1 MSNLGDRLDKLTP
14 EKRALLER
22 QLLQRRA
29 SVLSESG
36 RDGKLHRRGPDEPL
50 LLSYSQQQLWF
61 LQEWQ
66 KEGAAYNASLN
77 LRLQGELDEDA
88 LRQSFQLIIER
99 HETLRTVVMDEGGV
113 PGARLI
119 EHPTFAFHEVD
130 LGADGPPSDEAI
142 ADAVRGVVHL
152 AFDLSADLMLRVG
165 LIRLGPDDRVICMVL
180 HHIACDGWS
189 RGILFD
195 ELTALYVGFTSGHPA
210 ELAEL
215 PVQYGDFAK
224 WQQEWL
230 SGSVLKGEIDF
241 WSEELSGA
249 DFVLDLPTDHVR
261 PNVLTFI
268 GGRMGFVIPA
278 PVADRMRSIGREERA
293 TIFMVVHAATG
304 MLLNSLTGQ
313 EDFLVGSPVGSRR
326 WPETEPLIGFFV
338 NTLLLRLR
346 MTGDPTFREL
356 VRRCRETAVSCY
368 AHQDIP
374 FERIVQALRPKRYS
388 DRNPL
393 FQVNLRMQGPA
404 PEPPELPGLRASR
417 VSVGLGSSRFD
428 LALGFVDAPGEL
440 GAYVEYNSALFE
452 GATIERW
459 MHAFT
464 QVLELACENPER
476 KLSELATALRAK
488 AGVTLP

>member
-1 MSNLGDRLDKLTP
+1 MSSLGDRLDKLTP

-29 SVLSESG
+29 SVLSDSG
-36 RDGKLHRRGPDEPL
+36 RDGKLHRRGPDDPL

-61 LQEWQ
+61 LQEWN

-77 LRLQGELDEDA
+77 LRLEGDLDEDA
-88 LRQSFQLIIER
+88 LRRSFQLIIER
-99 HETLRTVVMDEGGV
+99 HETLRTVIADDGGIPV
-113 PGARLI
+113 AGLI
-119 EHPTFAFHEVD
+119 DHPVFDFHEVD
-130 LGADGPPSDEAI
+130 LSGGDPPSEEEL
-142 ADAVRGVVHL
+142 ADAVRGVVL
-152 AFDLSADLMLRVG
+152 QPFDLSKDLMLRVG

-195 ELTALYVGFTSGHPA
+195 ELTALYVGFISGHPA
-210 ELAEL
+210 QLPEL
-215 PVQYGDFAK
+215 PVQYGDFVM

-230 SGSVLKGEIDF
+230 SGAVLKGEIDF
-241 WSEELSGA
+241 WSEELSGT

-261 PNVLTFI
+261 PSVLTFI

-304 MLLNSLTGQ
+304 MLLNALTDQ
-313 EDFLVGSPVGSRR
+313 DDFLVGSPVGSRR

-346 MTGDPTFREL
+346 MTGDPTFRDL

-374 FERIVQALRPKRYS
+374 FERIVQALRPKRHP

-393 FQVNLRMQGPA
+393 FQVNLRMQGPSPA
-404 PEPPELPGLRASR
+404 PPELPGLRASR
-417 VSVGLGSSRFD
+417 VSVGLGLVPVRPRPRVR
-428 LALGFVDAPGEL
+428 GRP
-440 GAYVEYNSALFE
+440 
-452 GATIERW
+452 R
-459 MHAFT
+459 
-464 QVLELACENPER
+464 
-476 KLSELATALRAK
+476 
-488 AGVTLP
+488 